1 MKHSRRV
8 FLAFAGSTV
17 ALPALPR
24 LASALD
30 YPTRPVHLVVG
41 FPAGLSPDI
50 LARLVGQPLSE
61 RLGQQFIVDNRPGAA
76 SNIGTEVVAHAA
88 PDGYTVLL
96 TISGNAINATL
107 YTHLNFDFARDL
119 TPVAAIGRTPFVI
132 VVNPAFPVKSVPEL
146 IDYAKANPGK
156 INIASAGPG
165 TGPHVACELFKMMTG
180 VDMVQVPY
188 KGSYMTDLLGGQ
200 IPIAFAPI
208 AQIIEDVRAGKL
220 TAIGVTT
227 PTRSDAAPE
236 IVHHQGRTPSGG
248 QNCTP
253 NDSPGTG
260 PHVACELFKMMT
272 GVDMMQVPYKASYMT
287 DLLGGQ
293 IPIAFGPIAQII
305 EDVRAG
311 KLIAIGVTTP
321 TRSDAAPQIPA
332 IAEFV
337 PGYAASGWYGICAP
351 TGTPDEII
359 EKLNAAITACVTDPN
374 LKSRLL
380 NLGVEPMP
388 MSVAD
393 FRKFVAA
400 EIAKYAKVIQ
410 FAGIKVE

>member
-1 MKHSRRV
+1 MKQSRRTI
-8 FLAFAGSTV
+8 LRLAGSV
-17 ALPALPR
+17 AALPVLPR

-30 YPTRPVHLVVG
+30 YPTRPVRVVVG
-41 FPAGLSPDI
+41 FAAGLSPDI
-50 LARLVGQPLSE
+50 VGRLIAQALSE

-76 SNIGTEVVAHAA
+76 SNIGTEAVAHAA

-96 TISGNAINATL
+96 TISGNTINATL
-107 YTHLNFDFARDL
+107 YRHLNFDFKRDL

-132 VVNPAFPVKSVPEL
+132 VINPTLPVKSVPEL
-146 IDYAKANPGK
+146 IAYAKANPGK
-156 INIASAGPG
+156 INVASAGPG

-188 KGSYMTDLLGGQ
+188 K
-200 IPIAFAPI
+200 
-208 AQIIEDVRAGKL
+208 
-220 TAIGVTT
+220 
-227 PTRSDAAPE
+227 
-236 IVHHQGRTPSGG
+236 
-248 QNCTP
+248 
-253 NDSPGTG
+253 
-260 PHVACELFKMMT
+260 
-272 GVDMMQVPYKASYMT
+272 ASYMT

-293 IPIAFGPIAQII
+293 IPMAFAPIAQII

-321 TRSDAAPQIPA
+321 TRSEAAPQIPA

-351 TGTPDEII
+351 TGTPDDVI
-359 EKLNAAITACVTDPN
+359 EKLNTATSACVTDPT
-374 LKSRLL
+374 LKARLL
-380 NLGVEPMP
+380 NLGVEPTP

-393 FRKFVAA
+393 FRKFVAE

>member
-1 MKHSRRV
+1 MKRSRRV
-8 FLAFAGSTV
+8 FLCLAGSAA

-24 LASALD
+24 FASALD

-107 YTHLNFDFARDL
+107 YTHLNFNFARDL

-132 VVNPAFPVKSVPEL
+132 VVNPAFPVKSVPEM

-180 VDMVQVPY
+180 VDMV
-188 KGSYMTDLLGGQ
+188 
-200 IPIAFAPI
+200 
-208 AQIIEDVRAGKL
+208 
-220 TAIGVTT
+220 
-227 PTRSDAAPE
+227 
-236 IVHHQGRTPSGG
+236 
-248 QNCTP
+248 
-253 NDSPGTG
+253 
-260 PHVACELFKMMT
+260 
-272 GVDMMQVPYKASYMT
+272 QVPYKASYMT

-351 TGTPDEII
+351 TGTPNDII
-359 EKLNAAITACVTDPN
+359 EKLNAAITACVTDPS

-388 MSVAD
+388 MSVAE
-393 FRKFVAA
+393 FKKFVAD

>member
-1 MKHSRRV
+1 MKRSRRV
-8 FLAFAGSTV
+8 FICLVGSAA

-24 LASALD
+24 FASALD

-107 YTHLNFDFARDL
+107 YTHLNFNFARDL
-119 TPVAAIGRTPFVI
+119 TPVAAIGRTPFVV
-132 VVNPAFPVKSVPEL
+132 VVNPAFPVKSVPEM
-146 IDYAKANPGK
+146 IDYAKTNPGK

-180 VDMVQVPY
+180 VDMV
-188 KGSYMTDLLGGQ
+188 
-200 IPIAFAPI
+200 
-208 AQIIEDVRAGKL
+208 
-220 TAIGVTT
+220 
-227 PTRSDAAPE
+227 
-236 IVHHQGRTPSGG
+236 
-248 QNCTP
+248 
-253 NDSPGTG
+253 
-260 PHVACELFKMMT
+260 
-272 GVDMMQVPYKASYMT
+272 QVPYKASYMT

-351 TGTPDEII
+351 TGTPNDII
-359 EKLNAAITACVTDPN
+359 EKLNATITACVTDPS

-388 MSVAD
+388 MSVAE
-393 FRKFVAA
+393 FKKFVAD

>member
-1 MKHSRRV
+1 MKRSRRV
-8 FLAFAGSTV
+8 FLCLAGSAA

-24 LASALD
+24 FASALD

-107 YTHLNFDFARDL
+107 YTHLNFNFARDL
-119 TPVAAIGRTPFVI
+119 TPVTAIGRTPFVI
-132 VVNPAFPVKSVPEL
+132 VVNPAFPVKSVPEM

-188 KGSYMTDLLGGQ
+188 K
-200 IPIAFAPI
+200 
-208 AQIIEDVRAGKL
+208 
-220 TAIGVTT
+220 
-227 PTRSDAAPE
+227 
-236 IVHHQGRTPSGG
+236 
-248 QNCTP
+248 
-253 NDSPGTG
+253 
-260 PHVACELFKMMT
+260 
-272 GVDMMQVPYKASYMT
+272 ASYMT

-305 EDVRAG
+305 EDVRAA

-351 TGTPDEII
+351 TGTPNDII
-359 EKLNAAITACVTDPN
+359 EKLNAAITACVTDPS

-380 NLGVEPMP
+380 NIGVEPMP
-388 MSVAD
+388 MSVAE
-393 FRKFVAA
+393 FKKFVAD

>member
-1 MKHSRRV
+1 MKRSRRV
-8 FLAFAGSTV
+8 FLCLAGSAA

-24 LASALD
+24 FASALD

-107 YTHLNFDFARDL
+107 YTHLNFNFARDL
-119 TPVAAIGRTPFVI
+119 TPVTAIGRTPFVI
-132 VVNPAFPVKSVPEL
+132 VVNPAFPVKSVPEM
-146 IDYAKANPGK
+146 IAYAKANPGK

-180 VDMVQVPY
+180 VDMV
-188 KGSYMTDLLGGQ
+188 
-200 IPIAFAPI
+200 
-208 AQIIEDVRAGKL
+208 
-220 TAIGVTT
+220 
-227 PTRSDAAPE
+227 
-236 IVHHQGRTPSGG
+236 
-248 QNCTP
+248 
-253 NDSPGTG
+253 
-260 PHVACELFKMMT
+260 
-272 GVDMMQVPYKASYMT
+272 QVPYKASYMT

-351 TGTPDEII
+351 TGTPNDII
-359 EKLNAAITACVTDPN
+359 EKLNATITACVTDPS

-388 MSVAD
+388 MSVAE
-393 FRKFVAA
+393 FKKFVAD

>member
-1 MKHSRRV
+1 
-8 FLAFAGSTV
+8 
-17 ALPALPR
+17 
-24 LASALD
+24 
-30 YPTRPVHLVVG
+30 
-41 FPAGLSPDI
+41 
-50 LARLVGQPLSE
+50 
-61 RLGQQFIVDNRPGAA
+61 LGQQFIVDNRPGAA

-119 TPVAAIGRTPFVI
+119 APVAAIGRTPFVI

-236 IVHHQGRTPSGG
+236 I
-248 QNCTP
+248 
-253 NDSPGTG
+253 
-260 PHVACELFKMMT
+260 
-272 GVDMMQVPYKASYMT
+272 
-287 DLLGGQ
+287 
-293 IPIAFGPIAQII
+293 
-305 EDVRAG
+305 
-311 KLIAIGVTTP
+311 
-321 TRSDAAPQIPA
+321 PA

-351 TGTPDEII
+351 TGTPEDII
-359 EKLNAAITACVTDPN
+359 EKLNAAITACVTDPS

-380 NLGVEPMP
+380 NLGVEPTP

-393 FRKFVAA
+393 FKKFVAA

-410 FAGIKVE
+410 FAGIKVD

>member
-1 MKHSRRV
+1 MKRSRRV
-8 FLAFAGSTV
+8 FLCLAGSAA

-24 LASALD
+24 FASALD

-107 YTHLNFDFARDL
+107 YTHLNFNFARDL

-132 VVNPAFPVKSVPEL
+132 VVNPAFPVKSVPEM

-180 VDMVQVPY
+180 VDMV
-188 KGSYMTDLLGGQ
+188 
-200 IPIAFAPI
+200 
-208 AQIIEDVRAGKL
+208 
-220 TAIGVTT
+220 
-227 PTRSDAAPE
+227 
-236 IVHHQGRTPSGG
+236 
-248 QNCTP
+248 
-253 NDSPGTG
+253 
-260 PHVACELFKMMT
+260 
-272 GVDMMQVPYKASYMT
+272 QVPYKASYMT

-351 TGTPDEII
+351 TGTPNDII
-359 EKLNAAITACVTDPN
+359 EKLNATITACVTDPS

-388 MSVAD
+388 MSVAE
-393 FRKFVAA
+393 FKKFVAD
-400 EIAKYAKVIQ
+400 EIVKYAKVIQ

>member
-1 MKHSRRV
+1 MKRSRRV
-8 FLAFAGSTV
+8 FLCLAGSAA

-24 LASALD
+24 FASALD

-107 YTHLNFDFARDL
+107 YTHLNFNFARDL

-132 VVNPAFPVKSVPEL
+132 VVNPAFPVKSVPEM

-188 KGSYMTDLLGGQ
+188 K
-200 IPIAFAPI
+200 
-208 AQIIEDVRAGKL
+208 
-220 TAIGVTT
+220 
-227 PTRSDAAPE
+227 
-236 IVHHQGRTPSGG
+236 
-248 QNCTP
+248 
-253 NDSPGTG
+253 
-260 PHVACELFKMMT
+260 
-272 GVDMMQVPYKASYMT
+272 ASYMT

-305 EDVRAG
+305 EDVRAA

-351 TGTPDEII
+351 TGTPNDII
-359 EKLNAAITACVTDPN
+359 EKLNAAITACVTDPS

-380 NLGVEPMP
+380 NIGVEPMP
-388 MSVAD
+388 MSVAE
-393 FRKFVAA
+393 FKKFVAD

>member
-1 MKHSRRV
+1 MKRSRRF
-8 FLAFAGSTV
+8 FLCLAGSAA

-24 LASALD
+24 VASALD
-30 YPTRPVHLVVG
+30 YPRRPVHLVVG

-107 YTHLNFDFARDL
+107 YTHLNFNFARDL

-132 VVNPAFPVKSVPEL
+132 VVNPAFPVKSVPEM
-146 IDYAKANPGK
+146 IDYAKTNPGK

-188 KGSYMTDLLGGQ
+188 KASYMTDLLGGQ
-200 IPIAFAPI
+200 IPIAFA
-208 AQIIEDVRAGKL
+208 
-220 TAIGVTT
+220 
-227 PTRSDAAPE
+227 
-236 IVHHQGRTPSGG
+236 
-248 QNCTP
+248 
-253 NDSPGTG
+253 
-260 PHVACELFKMMT
+260 
-272 GVDMMQVPYKASYMT
+272 
-287 DLLGGQ
+287 
-293 IPIAFGPIAQII
+293 PIAQII

-351 TGTPDEII
+351 TGTPNDII
-359 EKLNAAITACVTDPN
+359 EKLNATITACVTDPS

-388 MSVAD
+388 MSVAE
-393 FRKFVAA
+393 FKKFVAD

>member
-1 MKHSRRV
+1 MKRSRRV
-8 FLAFAGSTV
+8 FLCLAGSAA

-24 LASALD
+24 FASALD

-107 YTHLNFDFARDL
+107 YTHLNFNFARDL
-119 TPVAAIGRTPFVI
+119 TPVTAIGRTPFVI
-132 VVNPAFPVKSVPEL
+132 VVNPAFPVKSVPEM

-188 KGSYMTDLLGGQ
+188 K
-200 IPIAFAPI
+200 
-208 AQIIEDVRAGKL
+208 
-220 TAIGVTT
+220 
-227 PTRSDAAPE
+227 
-236 IVHHQGRTPSGG
+236 
-248 QNCTP
+248 
-253 NDSPGTG
+253 
-260 PHVACELFKMMT
+260 
-272 GVDMMQVPYKASYMT
+272 ASYMT

-305 EDVRAG
+305 EDVRAA

-351 TGTPDEII
+351 TGTPNDII
-359 EKLNAAITACVTDPN
+359 EKLNAAITACVTDPS

-388 MSVAD
+388 MSVAE
-393 FRKFVAA
+393 FKKFVAD
-400 EIAKYAKVIQ
+400 EIAKYAKVSQ

>member
-1 MKHSRRV
+1 
-8 FLAFAGSTV
+8 LAGSV
-17 ALPALPR
+17 AALPVLPR

-30 YPTRPVHLVVG
+30 YPTRPVRVVVG
-41 FPAGLSPDI
+41 FAAGLSPDI
-50 LARLVGQPLSE
+50 VGRLIAQALSE

-76 SNIGTEVVAHAA
+76 SNIGTEAVAHAA

-96 TISGNAINATL
+96 TISGNTINATL
-107 YTHLNFDFARDL
+107 YTHLNFDFKRDL

-132 VVNPAFPVKSVPEL
+132 VINPTLPVKSVPEL
-146 IDYAKANPGK
+146 IAYAKANPGK
-156 INIASAGPG
+156 INVASAGPG

-188 KGSYMTDLLGGQ
+188 K
-200 IPIAFAPI
+200 
-208 AQIIEDVRAGKL
+208 
-220 TAIGVTT
+220 
-227 PTRSDAAPE
+227 
-236 IVHHQGRTPSGG
+236 
-248 QNCTP
+248 
-253 NDSPGTG
+253 
-260 PHVACELFKMMT
+260 
-272 GVDMMQVPYKASYMT
+272 ASYMT

-293 IPIAFGPIAQII
+293 IPMAFAPIAQII

-321 TRSDAAPQIPA
+321 TRSEAAPQIPA

-351 TGTPDEII
+351 TGTPDDII
-359 EKLNAAITACVTDPN
+359 EKLNTATSACVTDPT
-374 LKSRLL
+374 LKARLL
-380 NLGVEPMP
+380 NLGVEPTP

-393 FRKFVAA
+393 FRKFVAE

>member
-1 MKHSRRV
+1 MKLARRV
-8 FLAFAGSTV
+8 FLAFGASSA
-17 ALPALPR
+17 ALTALPR
-24 LASALD
+24 VASALD
-30 YPTRPVHLVVG
+30 YPSRPVHIVVA
-41 FPAGLSPDI
+41 FAAGLSPDI
-50 LARLVGQPLSE
+50 LGRLIAQALSE
-61 RLGQQFIVDNRPGAA
+61 RLNQQFIVDNRPGAA

-96 TISGNAINATL
+96 TISGNTINATL
-107 YTHLNFDFARDL
+107 YTHLNFEFARDL

-146 IDYAKANPGK
+146 IEYAKSNPGK

-188 KGSYMTDLLGGQ
+188 K
-200 IPIAFAPI
+200 
-208 AQIIEDVRAGKL
+208 
-220 TAIGVTT
+220 
-227 PTRSDAAPE
+227 
-236 IVHHQGRTPSGG
+236 
-248 QNCTP
+248 
-253 NDSPGTG
+253 
-260 PHVACELFKMMT
+260 
-272 GVDMMQVPYKASYMT
+272 ASYMT

-293 IPIAFGPIAQII
+293 IPMAFGPIAQII
-305 EDVRAG
+305 QDVRAG
-311 KLIAIGVTTP
+311 KLIAIGLTTP
-321 TRSDAAPQIPA
+321 TRSDAAPEIPA

-351 TGTPDEII
+351 TGTPDEIV
-359 EKLNAAITACVTDPN
+359 EKLNAATTACVTDPS

-388 MSVAD
+388 MSVAN
-393 FRKFVAA
+393 FKKFVAD